1 MRQLL
6 WSGWNFMRIFRLVLG
21 LIILGQG
28 IGGHDLLSTG
38 MGIFLSLMA
47 VLNTGC
53 CGAYGCDTG
62 SYNLYTKTDQKAIEY
77 EEVSA

>member
-1 MRQLL
+1 MKQVLF
-6 WSGWNFMRIFRLVLG
+6 SGWNFMRIFRLVLG
-21 LIILGQG
+21 LIILAQG
-28 IGGHDLLSTG
+28 IWGHDLLSSG

-53 CGAYGCDTG
+53 CGVYGCDTG
-62 SYNLYTKTDQKAIEY
+62 SSNKYIKPDPKAIEY